1 MERGKLVHRRLR
13 AVVLGRDLG
22 EHGRVRPP
30 GANDRELLLG
40 DGDGLLHFLF
50 GLEEGLVYH
59 SGSCPITYL
68 PRLLTAGVGIL
79 RPADQRADLLPAYC
93 SHDVT
98 LFHQVEDDN
107 GQAVVHAQ
115 AHRRGVHELQF
126 QAEHLTVVKLMEAH
140 GIGHSARIR
149 IVDPVHLRPLEERLG
164 ADLQRAL
171 GRTGVGGEEG
181 STKTGPEDDDP
192 PLLQVADRPAGNVR
206 LGHLP
211 HRDRGLDPG
220 VHTELLE
227 HVLQREAVDHR
238 AEHAHVVGPGP
249 VDAALGQFPSAEHV
263 PAADDRRDLD
273 PVLDHGDDLIGDAL
287 DHGRGDAQ
295 RFVAGERLAGQL
307 DHDPPPGAVRPV
319 NGGAE
324 HAWRAVPPVGAVI
337 HEAASLVSG
346 SPAAPQPAWPI
357 WKRAN
362 ARTVAPCSLS
372 ICLIVFFGSL
382 TNGCS
387 TSVTSLKNEPSRP
400 STILGIACSGLPS
413 SLVICSAMRRSFSTM
428 SAGTWSRVT
437 YCGRIAATCWATSL
451 PACSFGASS
460 WPSTPTVG
468 R

>member
-1 MERGKLVHRRLR
+1 
-13 AVVLGRDLG
+13 
-22 EHGRVRPP
+22 
-30 GANDRELLLG
+30 
-40 DGDGLLHFLF
+40 
-50 GLEEGLVYH
+50 
-59 SGSCPITYL
+59 
-68 PRLLTAGVGIL
+68 
-79 RPADQRADLLPAYC
+79 
-93 SHDVT
+93 T

-115 AHRRGVHELQF
+115 AHRRGVHDLQF

-140 GIGHSARIR
+140 GIGHDARIR
-149 IVDPVHLRPLEERLG
+149 IVNPVHLRPLEERLG

-181 STKTGPEDDDP
+181 GTKAGPEDDYP
-192 PLLQVADRPAGNVR
+192 PLFQVADRPAGNVR

-220 VHTELLE
+220 VHAEFLE
-227 HVLQREAVDHR
+227 HILQREAVDHR

-249 VDAALGQFPSAEHV
+249 VDATLGQFPPAEHV
-263 PAADDRRDLD
+263 PAADNRRDLY
-273 PVLDHGDDLIGDAL
+273 PVLDDGDDLPGDAL
-287 DHGRGDAQ
+287 DHARGDAQ
-295 RFVAGERLAGQL
+295 GFVAGEGLAGQL
-307 DHDPPPGAVRPV
+307 DHDAVPGAVHPV
-319 NGGAE
+319 VGVPHGRAE
-324 HAWRAVPPVGAVI
+324 HAWRAVLPVGAVL
-337 HEAASLVSG
+337 HVAASLVVW
-346 SPAAPQPAWPI
+346 SPAALQPAWPI

-413 SLVICSAMRRSFSTM
+413 SRVICSAMRRSFSTR

-451 PACSFGASS
+451 PACSFGASN
-460 WPSTPTVG
+460 WTSTPTVG
-468 R
+468 GRERSDLCR